1 MTDSLTSYR
10 LLGEAVY
17 PLKDL
22 VRLGAQEATV
32 PLRDR
37 DGKVGEVRQI
47 FGISYIDFFSKY
59 PTFYF
64 YCSCRYILD
73 ICTFFCIASSHRL
86 SFRKFCLLEHNVSVG
101 KVHSVYSLKDR
112 VLSSDP
118 RINIIR
124 QQRGLFHQTTLQ

>member
-47 FGISYIDFFSKY
+47 FGISYIDFCSKY
-59 PTFYF
+59 PTF
-64 YCSCRYILD
+64 
-73 ICTFFCIASSHRL
+73 
-86 SFRKFCLLEHNVSVG
+86 
-101 KVHSVYSLKDR
+101 
-112 VLSSDP
+112 
-118 RINIIR
+118 
-124 QQRGLFHQTTLQ
+124 

>member
-1 MTDSLTSYR
+1 MIALPNFLVFIIIRCLTTEILFVTDSLTSYR

-47 FGISYIDFFSKY
+47 FGIFYIDFFSKY
-59 PTFYF
+59 LTFYF

-73 ICTFFCIASSHRL
+73 ICTFFCIASSHLL
-86 SFRKFCLLEHNVSVG
+86 SFRKSSFCLLVHSVSVG
-101 KVHSVYSLKDR
+101 KVYSVYS
-112 VLSSDP
+112 
-118 RINIIR
+118 
-124 QQRGLFHQTTLQ
+124 